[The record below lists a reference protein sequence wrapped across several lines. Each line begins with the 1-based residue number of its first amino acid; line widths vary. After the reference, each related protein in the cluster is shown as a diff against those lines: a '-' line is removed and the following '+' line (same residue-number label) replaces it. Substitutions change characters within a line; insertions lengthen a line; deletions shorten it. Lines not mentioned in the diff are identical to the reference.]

1 MSVNIQ
7 INNKSLKIFTVLLLE
22 RINKLKQQI
31 EAQKAEI
38 DSKQND
44 LEEAEGLLKQLS
56 KFSSF
61 IEEESIIDNNS
72 DNLAVYRHLY
82 SYDDTKPTVAEYNK
96 SWTWE
101 AKMKYILKESGRP
114 MGTADVVKRI
124 MEIEPYLTDRAALV
138 GSVSATFSIKSKPG
152 KSFIVVGKNERN
164 ETIYDLADNNVLNV
178 LRISTFGA

>member
-1 MSVNIQ
+1 MSFNIQ
-7 INNKSLKIFTVLLLE
+7 INNKSLKVFTALLLE

-44 LEEAEGLLKQLS
+44 LNEAEGLLKQLS
-56 KFSSF
+56 QFSSF
-61 IEEESIIDNNS
+61 IEDDDSAVSNS
-72 DNLAVYRHLY
+72 DISTTYRHLY
-82 SYDDTKPTVAEYNK
+82 AYDDSKPTVAEYNK

-124 MEIEPYLTDRAALV
+124 MEIEPYLTYRAAIV

-164 ETIYDLADNNVLNV
+164 ETIYDLADNNVLSV
-178 LRISTFGA
+178 LRISTLGA